1 MIVSASY
8 RTDIPSFHGAWFAR
22 RLADGFALVR
32 NPYGGK
38 PYRVD
43 LAAADGFVFWSRNT
57 RPFRPVLAD
66 LAAAARPF
74 VVQYTL
80 TGYPRA
86 LERAVP
92 SVETAV
98 AEIHWL
104 AERFGPRAVVWRYDP
119 ILLTA
124 ATDAHF
130 HLANF
135 TALAD
140 RLRGAVDEVVISFAH
155 IYAKTRRRL
164 DAAGVDWRD
173 PALEEKSALRLE
185 LEAWAAAAG
194 MRLTVCAQADVGGTG
209 AACIDARRLSDVA
222 GRPIDARVKGHRPG
236 CLCAES
242 RDIGAYD
249 SCAHGCVYCYAVADH
264 DRAVANLAK
273 MKIRIEPPVARGT
286 AD

>member
-1 MIVSASY
+1 MVMIVSASY
-8 RTDIPSFHGAWFAR
+8 RTDIPSFYGAWFAH

-32 NPYGGK
+32 NPYGAK

-57 RPFRPVLAD
+57 RPFRPVLGD

-98 AEIHWL
+98 AEIRWL
-104 AERFGPRAVVWRYDP
+104 SERFGPRAVVWRYDP
-119 ILLTA
+119 VLLTA
-124 ATDAHF
+124 GTDARF
-130 HLANF
+130 HQANF
-135 TALAD
+135 AALAD

-164 DAAGVDWRD
+164 DAAAGVDWRD
-173 PALEEKSALRLE
+173 PKLEEKAALRLD
-185 LEAWAAAAG
+185 LESRAAAAG
-194 MRLTVCAQADVGGTG
+194 LRLTVCAQVDVGGTG

-222 GRPIDARVKGHRPG
+222 GRPIGARVKGNRPG

-249 SCAHGCVYCYAVADH
+249 SCAHGCVYCYAVASH
-264 DRAVANLAK
+264 ERAVANLARHDDTGP
-273 MKIRIEPPVARGT
+273 MLLT
-286 AD
+286 